1 MIMKRKYI
9 IAGLTC
15 GFLCITGICYS
26 CAYSGK
32 AATVLVPGQNTRNQ
46 DMEESGTGAA
56 SDAAAGSDVPTEDKP
71 AEDSAAIEGG
81 PEDSASGGASGNREQ
96 SDAQKKLIFVHVCGA
111 VVKPGVY
118 QAQEGAR
125 LVDLLEL
132 SGGLTGE
139 AAGDYINQ
147 AEQVMDGQRIYVPT
161 MKEVEDI
168 SAEEYLNAN
177 RSAPAREEASA
188 FVNINTADAGEL
200 MSLPGIGEA
209 KANSIIEYRKA
220 NGSFKTIEELMNIPG
235 IKEGLFHQIS
245 TKIVAD

>member
-1 MIMKRKYI
+1 MKRKYI

-32 AATVLVPGQNTRNQ
+32 AAAVLVPRENIRNQ
-46 DMEESGTGAA
+46 DTEGFGAEA
-56 SDAAAGSDVPTEDKP
+56 ANDAAGNDVPAKDKP

-96 SDAQKKLIFVHVCGA
+96 SGAQKKLIFVHVCGA

-235 IKEGLFHQIS
+235 IKEGLFNQIS
-245 TKIVAD
+245 TRIVAD